1 MKIYTKTGDKG
12 VTSLYDGNRVSKTS
26 YVFDVL
32 GEIDE
37 LSSRL
42 GIVCALDKEDYITDQ
57 LRIIQRKL
65 QDINSILATFET
77 QKRKLPE
84 ILDTDIKFLEDNID
98 MFSSNTPTLKNFIL
112 PGVTIPDSHLHLCRS
127 QTRKIERMLWKFTGD
142 CKIQSE
148 NKTIYRPSGLDEN
161 ILKYFNRLSDYF
173 FAGARFVCYLHKK
186 KDFFLL

>member
-12 VTSLYDGNRVSKTS
+12 ITSLYDGNRVSKTS

-42 GIVCALDKEDYITDQ
+42 GIVCASDKENYISDQ

-98 MFSSNTPTLKNFIL
+98 TFSKNTPALTNFIL

-127 QTRKIERMLWKFTGD
+127 QTRKIERMLWKFTSD
-142 CKIQSE
+142 CTIQTDK
-148 NKTIYRPSGLDEN
+148 KTIYRENGLDEN
-161 ILKYFNRLSDYF
+161 ILKYFNRLSDYL
-173 FAGARFVCYLHKK
+173 FASARFVCYSNEK
-186 KDFFLL
+186 KDFFL